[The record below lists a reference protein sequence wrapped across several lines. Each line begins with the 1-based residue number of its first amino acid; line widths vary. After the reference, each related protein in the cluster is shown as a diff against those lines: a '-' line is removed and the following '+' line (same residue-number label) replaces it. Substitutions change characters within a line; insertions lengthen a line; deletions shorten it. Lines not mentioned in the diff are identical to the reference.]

1 MAVINGNEYR
11 FYDRENEQ
19 VTIGTITEKNQQWI
33 WQLLYSPGISDIIQ
47 CDLNRRVI
55 LLKDKSEELD
65 YELYVGPDDLLQ
77 KVIHRDPT
85 GAANVYL
92 FSQYQPRLRLQ
103 EDDFLLALPEGI
115 EIIDN
120 RK

>member
-1 MAVINGNEYR
+1 MAVINGSEYR

-19 VTIGTITEKNQQWI
+19 VTIGTIMEKNQQWI
-33 WQLLYSPGISDIIQ
+33 WQLLYSPDISGIIH
-47 CDLNRRVI
+47 CDSNRRVI
-55 LLKDKSEELD
+55 FLKDKSEEVD
-65 YELYVGPDDLLQ
+65 YELYIGPDDLLQ

-85 GAANVYL
+85 GATNVYL
-92 FSQYQPRLRLQ
+92 FSQYQPRIRLQ
-103 EDDFLLALPEGI
+103 EDDFLLALPEKV